1 MSLTCRKESTNRVIG
16 GRARQFSLDRTG
28 DRLLFLGPSL
38 VLSSVSTSTRLRHFD
53 SFDYVEIESVID
65 VDEGNESK
73 IEIDVDGNE
82 NDGNDEGSEIDV
94 DENEN
99 DGNDEGSESDGNAIV
114 GNDEGSESDGNA
126 IVGIQ
131 NDNNEIWIKMGE
143 IEVDE
148 SLSEIL
154 SDYEID

>member
-1 MSLTCRKESTNRVIG
+1 
-16 GRARQFSLDRTG
+16 
-28 DRLLFLGPSL
+28 
-38 VLSSVSTSTRLRHFD
+38 
-53 SFDYVEIESVID
+53 VID
-65 VDEGNESK
+65 VDEGNESEIK
-73 IEIDVDGNE
+73 IDVDGNE

-114 GNDEGSESDGNA
+114 G
-126 IVGIQ
+126 IR
-131 NDNNEIWIKMGE
+131 NDNNEIWIEMGE

>member
-1 MSLTCRKESTNRVIG
+1 
-16 GRARQFSLDRTG
+16 
-28 DRLLFLGPSL
+28 
-38 VLSSVSTSTRLRHFD
+38 
-53 SFDYVEIESVID
+53 VID
-65 VDEGNESK
+65 VDEGNESE

-99 DGNDEGSESDGNAIV
+99 DGNDEGSESDGNVIV

-126 IVGIQ
+126 IVGIR
-131 NDNNEIWIKMGE
+131 NDNNEIWIEMGE